1 MIEPETKRAPLT
13 RQRILHTALTQA
25 DAHGLAALSLHKVA
39 AEPGVK
45 AMSLYN
51 HVDGKEAVLD
61 GLVEVLWAEM
71 PFPKAG
77 AAWQDALRQLAG
89 DVRGVVLRHPR
100 VAPLLTTSRSVIP
113 THALEVM
120 DAYLTLLQEWGMT
133 EARAAEIVRTLYA
146 YALGFALIEV
156 SWLVGDPA
164 DPADPAGGDDV
175 HLIRRITR
183 MVPAEAPD
191 RLLRTAMLM
200 CVECDMSAQFDL
212 GTELMLGG
220 LEAPEGG

>member
-13 RQRILHTALTQA
+13 RQRILQTALTQA

-39 AEPGVK
+39 AELGVK

-51 HVDGKEAVLD
+51 HVDGKEALLD
-61 GLVEVLWAEM
+61 GLVEVLWAEV
-71 PFPKAG
+71 PFPKAQT
-77 AAWQDALRQLAG
+77 AWQDALRQLAG
-89 DVRGVVLRHPR
+89 DVRGLVLRHPR

-120 DAYLTLLQEWGMT
+120 HAYLRFLQESGMT

-146 YALGFALIEV
+146 YALGFSLIEV
-156 SWLVGDPA
+156 SWVAGEPTDPA
-164 DPADPAGGDDV
+164 DEDDV

-200 CVECDMSAQFDL
+200 CVECDMNAQFDL
-212 GTELMLGG
+212 GTELMLRG